1 MLWVI
6 NLRIAL
12 FKLLER
18 TWELFFLVKG
28 IVSKLVSLHYRL
40 FTWKLVPS
48 FIWSLCCWALLNC
61 SLKHGVDLLECIQSG
76 PKKKSKKK
84 LLKVNFFLELWSS
97 HLTTAHYNSLL
108 VYVQYILRHGVGNK
122 EKLSFYDLLLP
133 WLKNTLVPLLGCC
146 HGEWIWKTASYWC
159 DPTRWDWCYLWGYRS
174 TRKCQGNI
182 EGVSYASFAKTWVV
196 LQRTTYEGIY
206 HSPNLRFVK
215 ILLYVCL
222 FVEIGFCYILIIL
235 FPWAHCF
242 SFDFVSHLLLG

>member
-6 NLRIAL
+6 NLRITL
-12 FKLLER
+12 LKLLKR

-108 VYVQYILRHGVGNK
+108 VYVQYILQHGAGNK
-122 EKLSFYDLLLP
+122 EKNVILLSAMTMTKKYIGATVRMLP
-133 WLKNTLVPLLGCC
+133 RRMNLKNGFLLMWSHQMRLVLPL
-146 HGEWIWKTASYWC
+146 
-159 DPTRWDWCYLWGYRS
+159 R
-174 TRKCQGNI
+174 
-182 EGVSYASFAKTWVV
+182 
-196 LQRTTYEGIY
+196 
-206 HSPNLRFVK
+206 
-215 ILLYVCL
+215 IL
-222 FVEIGFCYILIIL
+222 E
-235 FPWAHCF
+235 H
-242 SFDFVSHLLLG
+242 